1 VLALAGTAVVAAS
14 ATAAPASIT
23 VVHSLQTSSL
33 GIILVGAGGR
43 TLYHDSAEAKNVV
56 KCTGACS
63 THWPPLLIAPGA
75 KPAAGPGVT
84 PSWLGTVQRPD
95 GKLQVTYRGMPLYL
109 FAGDKK
115 AGDVKGQGG
124 SGIWHAIKPSGAI
137 VTKGANVAS
146 KSSSSTSSR
155 SSGSGSTSG
164 STSGSGSTSTS
175 GGSGTSDP
183 NAAYCA
189 ANPMGCINGVPIN
202 GA

>member
-1 VLALAGTAVVAAS
+1 VLVVASAGTAAASGVAAPS
-14 ATAAPASIT
+14 SIT
-23 VVHSLQTSSL
+23 VVHSLQTSNL
-33 GIILVGAGGR
+33 GIILVGANGR
-43 TLYHDSAEAKNVV
+43 TLYHDSAEGKNVV

-75 KPAAGPGVT
+75 KPAAGPGVNS
-84 PSWLGTVQRPD
+84 SWLGTVKRPD

-109 FAGDKK
+109 FAGDKM

-124 SGIWHAIKPSGAI
+124 AGIWHAIAPTGAI
-137 VTKGANVAS
+137 VTRAVGATSS
-146 KSSSSTSSR
+146 KSSGSTTSGR

-164 STSGSGSTSTS
+164 TGSTSSS
-175 GGSGTSDP
+175 GGGGTSDA

-189 ANPMGCINGVPIN
+189 ANPMGCINGVPIQ